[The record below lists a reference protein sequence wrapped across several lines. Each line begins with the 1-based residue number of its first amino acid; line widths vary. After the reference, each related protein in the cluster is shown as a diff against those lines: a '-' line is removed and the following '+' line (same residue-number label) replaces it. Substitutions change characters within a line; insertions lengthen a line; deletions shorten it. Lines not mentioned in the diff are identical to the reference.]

1 MKILYIPIIN
11 ESLVFTTQA
20 GDYQAD
26 SLFHGL
32 SSLLGEDVVDGY
44 KMWHLYKSLKD
55 SPDVIPRLWGKGFT
69 TYGLLSDD
77 DNIDRDDIGRKIANH
92 YYDYLVMPIH
102 HTLNG
107 KYEPVLNIL
116 ESVRSYYDRNELIV
130 VDGWDR
136 CNINEDIAR
145 CGIYFKRELFD
156 QYRDIA
162 LPISFSIPEEK
173 ICDPLER
180 NFDFAPLVPNC
191 TGEHADS
198 YIYDN
203 EEDYYNDYRSS
214 YFAYTCKKGRDE
226 MISEG
231 WDCMRHY
238 EILACG
244 CVPFFTD
251 IEKCQDLTL
260 ARFPKDLCI
269 EAKKLAGL
277 LPGTKQPYN
286 PDEETFIGTAKEI
299 LPGEKR
305 GSIDFSKFDL
315 VQYND
320 IREQLIHHTKT
331 KLTTISTAKDFLDR
345 IKTWRLR

>member
-11 ESLVFTTQA
+11 ESHVHSVQA

-32 SSLLGEDVVDGY
+32 RCLLGEDVVDGY
-44 KMWHLYKSLKD
+44 KMWHLYESLKD
-55 SPDVIPRLWGKGFT
+55 TPEIIPQLWGKGFT
-69 TYGLLSDD
+69 IYGLLPDA
-77 DNIDRDDIGRKIANH
+77 NIDRDDIGRKIINH

-107 KYEPVLNIL
+107 RYDAVLGIL
-116 ESVRSYYDRNELIV
+116 ESIKLYYDTNEIII

-136 CNINEDIAR
+136 SDINKDIAS

-156 QYRDIA
+156 FYSSVA

-173 ICDPLER
+173 ICDPLEKS
-180 NFDFAPLVPNC
+180 FDFAPLVPNC
-191 TGEHADS
+191 VGIHQDS
-198 YIYDN
+198 YIYDD
-203 EEDYYNDYRSS
+203 EGDYYDDYRKS

-226 MISEG
+226 MINEG

-251 IEKCQDLTL
+251 IEKCQASTLT
-260 ARFPKDLCI
+260 RFPKELCI
-269 EAKKLAGL
+269 EAKKISGVR
-277 LPGTKQPYN
+277 PGTRNKYDPN
-286 PDEETFIGTAKEI
+286 EETFIGTAKEI

-305 GSIDFSKFDL
+305 GDIDFSKFDSIR
-315 VQYND
+315 YND
-320 IREQLIHHTKT
+320 IREQLIHHTRT
-331 KLTTISTAKDFLDR
+331 KLTTISTAKDFLHR
-345 IKTWRLR
+345 VKTWG

>member
-1 MKILYIPIIN
+1 MKILYIPIID
-11 ESLVFTTQA
+11 ESSVHSVQA

-32 SSLLGEDVVDGY
+32 RCLLGGDVVDGY
-44 KMWHLYKSLKD
+44 KMWHLYKSIKD
-55 SPDVIPRLWGKGFT
+55 TPEIIPQLWGKGFT
-69 TYGLLSDD
+69 IYGLLPDD
-77 DNIDRDDIGRKIANH
+77 DSIDRDDIGRKIANH

-107 KYEPVLNIL
+107 VYEPVLEIL
-116 ESVRSYYDRNELIV
+116 ESVRGHYNKNELII

-136 CNINEDIAR
+136 CDINKDIAK

-156 QYRDIA
+156 QFTDIA

-173 ICDPLER
+173 IRGPLKR
-180 NFDFAPLVPNC
+180 SFDFAPLVPNC
-191 TGEHADS
+191 IGIHQDS
-198 YIYDN
+198 YIYDD
-203 EEDYYNDYRSS
+203 EKDYYNDYRKSH
-214 YFAYTCKKGRDE
+214 FAYTCKKGRDE
-226 MISEG
+226 MINEG

-251 IEKCQDLTL
+251 IEKCQTSTL

-269 EAKKLAGL
+269 EAKKISGVY
-277 LPGTKQPYN
+277 PGTKEEYN
-286 PDEETFIGTAKEI
+286 PEKETFIGTAKEI

-305 GSIDFSKFDL
+305 GHIDFSKFDS
-315 VQYND
+315 VRYND
-320 IREQLIHHTKT
+320 IREQLIHHTRK
-331 KLTTISTAKDFLDR
+331 KLTTVSTAKDFLDR
-345 IKTWRLR
+345 IKTWG

>member
-1 MKILYIPIIN
+1 MKILYIPIID
-11 ESLVFTTQA
+11 ESSVHSVQA

-32 SSLLGEDVVDGY
+32 RCLLGGDVVDGY
-44 KMWHLYKSLKD
+44 KMWHLYKSIKD
-55 SPDVIPRLWGKGFT
+55 TPEIIPQLWGKGFT
-69 TYGLLSDD
+69 IYGLLPDD
-77 DNIDRDDIGRKIANH
+77 DSIDRDDIGRKIANH

-107 KYEPVLNIL
+107 VYEPVLEIL
-116 ESVRSYYDRNELIV
+116 ESVRGHYNKNELII

-136 CNINEDIAR
+136 CDINKDIAK

-156 QYRDIA
+156 QFTDIA

-173 ICDPLER
+173 IRGPLKR
-180 NFDFAPLVPNC
+180 SFDFAPLVPNC
-191 TGEHADS
+191 IGIHQDS
-198 YIYDN
+198 YIYDD
-203 EEDYYNDYRSS
+203 EKDYYNDYRKSH
-214 YFAYTCKKGRDE
+214 FAYTCKKGRDE
-226 MISEG
+226 LINEG

-251 IEKCQDLTL
+251 IEKCQTSTL

-269 EAKKLAGL
+269 EAKKISGVY
-277 LPGTKQPYN
+277 PGTKEGYN
-286 PDEETFIGTAKEI
+286 PDKETFIGTAKEI

-305 GSIDFSKFDL
+305 GNIDFSKFDS
-315 VQYND
+315 VRYND
-320 IREQLIHHTKT
+320 IREQLIHHTRK
-331 KLTTISTAKDFLDR
+331 KLTTVSTAKDFLDR
-345 IKTWRLR
+345 IKTWG

>member
-11 ESLVFTTQA
+11 ESHIHSAQA

-32 SSLLGEDVVDGY
+32 RCLLGEDVVDGY

-55 SPDVIPRLWGKGFT
+55 TPEIIPQLWGKGFT
-69 TYGLLSDD
+69 IYGLLPDD
-77 DNIDRDDIGRKIANH
+77 YIDRDDIGRKIVNH

-107 KYEPVLNIL
+107 KYEPVLEIL
-116 ESVRSYYDRNELIV
+116 ESVRLYYDRDELII

-136 CNINEDIAR
+136 CDINKEISKR
-145 CGIYFKRELFD
+145 GIYFKQELFER
-156 QYRDIA
+156 YSGVA

-173 ICDPLER
+173 ICESLEKS
-180 NFDFAPLVPNC
+180 FDFAPLVPNC
-191 TGEHADS
+191 NGEHADS
-198 YIYDN
+198 YTYDN
-203 EEDYYNDYRSS
+203 EKDYYDDYRKS

-226 MISEG
+226 MITEG

-251 IEKCQDLTL
+251 IEKCQTHTL

-269 EAKKLAGL
+269 EAKKLSGVY
-277 LPGTKQPYN
+277 PGTKEKYD
-286 PDEETFIGTAKEI
+286 PDKETFIGTAKEI
-299 LPGEKR
+299 LPGKKR
-305 GSIDFSKFDL
+305 GDIDFSKFDS
-315 VQYND
+315 VRYND
-320 IREQLIHHTKT
+320 IREQLIHHTRE
-331 KLTTISTAKDFLDR
+331 KLTTVSTAKDFLDR
-345 IKTWRLR
+345 IKTWG